1 LVGTACDTGRLILT
15 TGAHPQST
23 PISQIELPVC
33 LIGLIYY
40 NLRMNTATWSLIR
53 ARKFVY

>member
-15 TGAHPQST
+15 TGAHPQIT

-33 LIGLIYY
+33 LIGVICGCT
-40 NLRMNTATWSLIR
+40 TATWSLIR